1 MPKPKAPWFVRF
13 VVHTKD
19 EDSGRRTGIFQAASE
34 LRDSAKMTSDEW
46 RRLQNIREWFNDKL
60 EKPTRLSLSAR
71 PNRKAQAISWF
82 KESAT
87 EHITQIRAMISILE
101 AHDITIEAV
110 RTQRPGYIVY
120 EDEHQVAAY
129 PFADTPT

>member
-1 MPKPKAPWFVRF
+1 M
-13 VVHTKD
+13 VHAKD
-19 EDSGRRTGIFQAASE
+19 DHSGRRTGIFQAVAAQSE
-34 LRDSAKMTSDEW
+34 SAKLNDEEWW
-46 RRLQNIREWFNDKL
+46 RLENIRAWFHENL
-60 EKPTRLSLSAR
+60 EKPTRFSLSAK
-71 PNRKAQAISWF
+71 PNKKAQAISWF

-87 EHITQIRAMISILE
+87 EHITQIRAMILILE
-101 AHDITIEAV
+101 AHEVVVERV

>member
-13 VVHTKD
+13 VAHTKD

-34 LRDSAKMTSDEW
+34 LRDSAKMTGEEW
-46 RRLQNIREWFNDKL
+46 WRLQNIREWFSENL
-60 EKPTRLSLSAR
+60 ERPTRFSLSAK
-71 PNRKAQAISWF
+71 PNKKAQAISWF
-82 KESAT
+82 KESAI
-87 EHITQIRAMISILE
+87 EHIAQIRAMILILE
-101 AHDITIEAV
+101 AHGVMIETV
-110 RTQRPGYIVY
+110 RTQRPGYVVY

>member
-1 MPKPKAPWFVRF
+1 MRKAKALWFVRF
-13 VVHTKD
+13 VAHTKD
-19 EDSGRRTGIFQAASE
+19 HRSGRRVGVFHAA
-34 LRDSAKMTSDEW
+34 
-46 RRLQNIREWFNDKL
+46 RRLSDWPHLSQEYCDRLDEIRQWFNQNL
-60 EKPTRLSLSAR
+60 ERPKRLSLSAK
-71 PNRKAQAISWF
+71 PNKQAQAISWF
-82 KESAT
+82 KESAI

-101 AHDITIEAV
+101 KHGITVERI

>member
-13 VVHTKD
+13 VAHTKD
-19 EDSGRRTGIFQAASE
+19 ADSGRRSGIFHAAGR
-34 LRDSAKMTSDEW
+34 LRDSSKLSEEESG
-46 RRLQNIREWFNDKL
+46 RLHRIRQWFNENL
-60 EKPTRLSLSAR
+60 EKPTRFSLSAK
-71 PNRKAQAISWF
+71 PNKKAQAISWF
-82 KESAT
+82 KESAI
-87 EHITQIRAMISILE
+87 EHIRQIRAMVLILE
-101 AHDITIEAV
+101 SHGVMVETV